1 MPPKRSP
8 ARPATSKPRP
18 PESVAAFLAALDH
31 PLKPVLTT
39 VRATI
44 LGASPRI
51 VEGIK
56 WKAPSFRLRDAK
68 DYFATLNIHGTGKTA
83 EAVLVV
89 LHTGVKARAAGARG
103 LSIADPAG
111 LLQWL
116 GKDRGVVRFPN
127 AKMAKASQAAFR
139 AIVRQWIEQL

>member
-1 MPPKRSP
+1 MPPQRTT
-8 ARPATSKPRP
+8 ASKPRQ

-31 PLKPVLTT
+31 PLKPVLTL
-39 VRATI
+39 VRTTI
-44 LGASPRI
+44 LGTSPKI
-51 VEGIK
+51 IEGIK
-56 WKAPSFRLRDAK
+56 WNAPSFRLRDAA
-68 DYFATLNIHGTGKTA
+68 DYFATLNIHGTAKGS

-103 LSIADPAG
+103 LSIEDPAG

-139 AIVRQWIEQL
+139 AIVRQWIGQL

>member
-1 MPPKRSP
+1 MPPRRTT
-8 ARPATSKPRP
+8 AATSRP

-31 PLKPVLTT
+31 PLKPVLTM
-39 VRATI
+39 VRTTI
-44 LGASPRI
+44 LGASPKI

-56 WKAPSFRLRDAK
+56 WKAPSFRLRGAE

-83 EAVLVV
+83 DAVLVV
-89 LHTGVKARAAGARG
+89 LHTGVKARAAGAAG
-103 LSIADPAG
+103 LSIVDPAG

-127 AKMAKASQAAFR
+127 AKMATASQAAFR